1 MKPNKRETVFSKL
14 SPNAFKSFFDL
25 GLKKRSYKQLRI
37 ILFTTMFGMA
47 MLPLLLVGGLGYY
60 NYQNLLQISE
70 QEQLEW
76 QLDGSIK
83 SIEHMIE
90 SLKTVIQLAA
100 KHDRFL
106 ELLSGDQLEQLFT
119 RTKSHYPLLADLG
132 VIDQRGIQQAYYGS
146 YDLQGAD
153 YSDEEWF
160 QKFLDKEVYVSD
172 VYTGHRGVPHFA
184 IAVGNYNPRTQS
196 RWVLRATIDAV
207 ALQQFTNTI
216 KTNATDDLF
225 LVDNQGKLQTS
236 SLYFGKILSQLKYPI
251 EPGIQHS
258 VSGSG
263 EHIFKAVGAIEGSPW
278 YLVLVEKQYI
288 HQDDWKRF
296 QLRLAQIILA
306 SLIISLI
313 VTFSLVRVLTNLTRK
328 SDETQMAMVQ
338 EAEHTNKLASIGR
351 LAAGVGHEINNPLA
365 IINQK
370 VGLVED
376 LLSMSDVD
384 FDHKGAIQSSLQVV
398 NQSVDRCK
406 AITHR
411 LLGFARRTDVYPEQL
426 DINEIIREV
435 LQFLDNAMLYNRI
448 KLELDLDID
457 LPLITSDRV
466 QLQQIF
472 LNIINN
478 AIDAI
483 GKNGLIQIQSQ
494 GSDNDV
500 RVIIEDNGPGIA
512 GELIPKIFEPFYTTK
527 ETGKGTGLGLS
538 ITYGLVKKL
547 GGDIAVQSRLGHG
560 TDFTIT
566 IPLKKQNN
574 EQRKQQHH

>member
-1 MKPNKRETVFSKL
+1 MKPNKRESVFSKL
-14 SPNAFKSFFDL
+14 SPNVFKSFFDL
-25 GLKKRSYKQLRI
+25 GLKKRSYKQLRT

-60 NYQNLLQISE
+60 NYQDLLQISE
-70 QEQLEW
+70 QEQFEW
-76 QLDGSIK
+76 QLSGSIK
-83 SIEHMIE
+83 STEHMVE
-90 SLKTVIQLAA
+90 SLKSVILFAA
-100 KHDRFL
+100 KRDRFL
-106 ELLSGDQLEQLFT
+106 ELISGDHLEQLFA
-119 RTKSHYPLLADLG
+119 RIKSHYPLLADLG

-146 YDLQGAD
+146 YDLQGTD

-160 QKFLDKEVYVSD
+160 QKIFDEGVYVSD

-184 IAVGNYNPRTQS
+184 IAVGTYDPRTDA
-196 RWVLRATIDAV
+196 RWVLRATIDATT
-207 ALQQFTNTI
+207 LQQFTNTF

-225 LVDNQGKLQTS
+225 LLSNQGKLQTS
-236 SLYFGKILSQLKYPI
+236 SLYFGKILSQFKYPI
-251 EPGIQHS
+251 KPGIQHS
-258 VSGSG
+258 VSESG

-278 YLVLVEKQYI
+278 YLVLVKKRYI
-288 HQDDWKRF
+288 HHDDWKRF
-296 QLRLAQIILA
+296 QLRLILIILA
-306 SLIISLI
+306 SLVLSYI
-313 VTFSLVRVLTNLTRK
+313 VTLSLVGVLTDLIRK
-328 SDETQMAMVQ
+328 SDETQMAMAQ

-370 VGLVED
+370 TGLIED
-376 LLSMSDVD
+376 LLAMSEAD
-384 FDHKGAIQSSLQVV
+384 FAHKQTIQSSLQVV

-411 LLGFARRTDVYPEQL
+411 LLGFARRTDVYSEEI

-448 KLELDLDID
+448 KLELDLDDD
-457 LPLITSDRV
+457 LPLTISDRI

-483 GKNGLIQIQSQ
+483 GKNGLIQIRSQ
-494 GSDNDV
+494 GAGSDI

-512 GELIPKIFEPFYTTK
+512 EEVLPNIFEPFYTTK
-527 ETGKGTGLGLS
+527 ETGEGTGLGLS

-547 GGDIAVQSRLGHG
+547 GGDIAVRSRLGHG
-560 TDFTIT
+560 TVFTIT
-566 IPLKKQNN
+566 IPLRNQHN
-574 EQRKQQHH
+574 EQGKQQHY

>member
-1 MKPNKRETVFSKL
+1 MKPNKRESVFSKL
-14 SPNAFKSFFDL
+14 SPNAFKSIFDL
-25 GLKKRSYKQLRI
+25 GLKKRSYKQLRT

-60 NYQNLLQISE
+60 NYKDLLQTSE

-76 QLDGSIK
+76 QLDGSRK
-83 SIEHMIE
+83 SIEHMVE
-90 SLKTVIQLAA
+90 SLKSIIQFAA
-100 KHDRFL
+100 KRDHFI
-106 ELLSGDQLEQLFT
+106 ELLLDDHLKQLYVRIQ
-119 RTKSHYPLLADLG
+119 SYYPLLADLG
-132 VIDQRGIQQAYYGS
+132 VIDQNGIQQAYYGS
-146 YDLQGAD
+146 YDLQATD
-153 YSDEEWF
+153 YSEEEWF
-160 QKFLDKEVYVSD
+160 QKIFDRGVYVSD

-184 IAVGNYNPRTQS
+184 IAVANYDPKTHTS
-196 RWVLRATIDAV
+196 WVLRATIDAV
-207 ALQQFTNTI
+207 TLQQFTNTI
-216 KTNATDDLF
+216 KTDATEDLF
-225 LVDNQGKLQTS
+225 LVNNQGKLQTS
-236 SLYFGKILSQLKYPI
+236 SLYFGKSLSQFKYST

-258 VSGSG
+258 VSESG

-278 YLVLVEKQYI
+278 KLVLVNKRYI
-288 HQDDWKRF
+288 HHDDWKRF
-296 QLRLAQIILA
+296 QLRLVLIILV
-306 SLIISLI
+306 SLVISYI
-313 VTFSLVRVLTNLTRK
+313 VTLSLVGVLTNLIRK

-338 EAEHTNKLASIGR
+338 EAEHTNKLVSIGR

-370 VGLVED
+370 IGLIED
-376 LLSMSDVD
+376 LLVMSEAD
-384 FDHKGAIQSSLQVV
+384 FAHKGTIQDSLKVV

-411 LLGFARRTDVYPEQL
+411 LLGFARRSEVYAEQL

-448 KLELDLDID
+448 KLELDLDDD
-457 LPLITSDRV
+457 LPLTTSDRL

-483 GKNGLIQIQSQ
+483 GKKGLIQIKSQ
-494 GSDNDV
+494 GSGADI

-512 GELIPKIFEPFYTTK
+512 EEVLPNIFEPFYTTK

-547 GGDIAVQSRLGHG
+547 GGDIAARSRLGHG
-560 TDFTIT
+560 TVFTIT
-566 IPLKKQNN
+566 IPLKN
-574 EQRKQQHH
+574 

>member
-1 MKPNKRETVFSKL
+1 MKPNKRETILSKL
-14 SPNAFKSFFDL
+14 SPSAFKSFFDL
-25 GLKKRSYKQLRI
+25 GLKKRSYKQLRA

-60 NYQNLLQISE
+60 NYQDLLQISE

-76 QLDGSIK
+76 QLDGSIN
-83 SIEHMIE
+83 SIESMVE
-90 SLKTVIQLAA
+90 SLKTVIQFAA
-100 KHDRFL
+100 KRDRFL
-106 ELLSGDQLEQLFT
+106 ELLLGDKLEQLFT
-119 RTKSHYPLLADLG
+119 RTQTHYPLLADLG
-132 VIDQRGIQQAYYGS
+132 VIDQRGIQQAYFGS
-146 YDLQGAD
+146 YDLQGTD
-153 YSDEEWF
+153 YSDEKWF
-160 QKFLDKEVYVSD
+160 QRIFDKGVYVSD

-184 IAVGNYNPRTQS
+184 IAVGNYDPKTKS
-196 RWVLRATIDAV
+196 RWVLRATIDAT

-225 LVDNQGKLQTS
+225 LVDSQGKLQTS
-236 SLYFGKILSQLKYPI
+236 SLYFGKIHSQFKYPI

-258 VSGSG
+258 VSESG

-278 YLVLVEKQYI
+278 NLVLVKKRYI
-288 HQDDWKRF
+288 HHNDWKNF
-296 QLRLAQIILA
+296 QLRLALIILA
-306 SLIISLI
+306 SLAISLI
-313 VTFSLVRVLTNLTRK
+313 VTLNLVRVLTNLIRR
-328 SDETQMAMVQ
+328 SDETQMAMVK

-370 VGLVED
+370 IGLVED
-376 LLSMSDVD
+376 ILAMSEAD
-384 FDHKGAIQSSLQVV
+384 FDHKGTIQNSLKVV

-411 LLGFARRTDVYPEQL
+411 LLGFARRTDVYSEQL

-435 LQFLDNAMLYNRI
+435 IQFLDNAMLYNRI
-448 KLELDLDID
+448 KLELDLDD
-457 LPLITSDRV
+457 NLPLTTSDRI

-483 GKNGLIQIQSQ
+483 GKNGLIQIRSRGAAPDLQ
-494 GSDNDV
+494 
-500 RVIIEDNGPGIA
+500 ITIEDNGPGIA
-512 GELIPKIFEPFYTTK
+512 EEVLPNIFEPFYTTK

-538 ITYGLVKKL
+538 ITYGLIKKL

-560 TDFTIT
+560 TVFTIT
-566 IPLKKQNN
+566 IPIKNQNN
-574 EQRKQQHH
+574 EQRQ

>member
-25 GLKKRSYKQLRI
+25 GLKKRSYKELRT

-47 MLPLLLVGGLGYY
+47 MLPLLLVGGLGFF
-60 NYQNLLQISE
+60 NYQDLLQTSE
-70 QEQLEW
+70 EEQLEW
-76 QLDGSIK
+76 QLDGSVN

-90 SLKTVIQLAA
+90 SLKTVIQFAA
-100 KHDRFL
+100 KRDRFL
-106 ELLSGDQLEQLFT
+106 KLLSGDQLEQLFT
-119 RTKSHYPLLADLG
+119 RTQAHYPLLADLG
-132 VIDQRGIQQAYYGS
+132 VIDQRGIQQAYFGN
-146 YDLQGAD
+146 YDLQGTD
-153 YSDEEWF
+153 YSEEEWF
-160 QKFLDKEVYVSD
+160 KSIFDLGVYLSD

-184 IAVGNYNPRTQS
+184 IAVGNYDPRTQT
-196 RWVLRATIDAV
+196 RWVLRATIDAA

-236 SLYFGKILSQLKYPI
+236 SLYFGKIHSQFKYSI
-251 EPGIQHS
+251 KPGIQHS
-258 VSGSG
+258 VSESG
-263 EHIFKAVGAIEGSPW
+263 ENIFKAVGAIEGSPW
-278 YLVLVEKQYI
+278 NLVLVEKQYI
-288 HQDDWKRF
+288 HQNDWKRF
-296 QLRLAQIILA
+296 QRRLIQIILA
-306 SLIISLI
+306 SLVISLI
-313 VTFSLVRVLTNLTRK
+313 VTFSLVKVLTNLIRK
-328 SDETQMAMVQ
+328 SDETQMAMLT

-370 VGLVED
+370 IGLIED
-376 LLSMSDVD
+376 ILGMSEAD
-384 FDHKGAIQSSLQVV
+384 FDHKGTIQSSLKVV

-411 LLGFARRTDVYPEQL
+411 LLGFARRTDVYSEQL

-448 KLELDLDID
+448 KLELDLDDD
-457 LPLITSDRV
+457 LPLTTSDRI

-483 GKNGLIQIQSQ
+483 GKNGLIQIRSQ
-494 GSDNDV
+494 GTASDLQI
-500 RVIIEDNGPGIA
+500 IIEDNGPGIA
-512 GELIPKIFEPFYTTK
+512 AEVLPNIFEPFYTTK

-560 TDFTIT
+560 TVFTLT

-574 EQRKQQHH
+574 EQRQ

>member
-1 MKPNKRETVFSKL
+1 MKPNKRESLFFKL
-14 SPNAFKSFFDL
+14 SPNAFKSIFDL

-60 NYQNLLQISE
+60 NYQDLLQISE

-83 SIEHMIE
+83 SVEHMVE
-90 SLKTVIQLAA
+90 SLKTIIQFAASPHRFFELKSRDQLA
-100 KHDRFL
+100 
-106 ELLSGDQLEQLFT
+106 QLFA
-119 RTKSHYPLLADLG
+119 RIQSHYPLLVNLE
-132 VIDQRGIQQAYYGS
+132 VIDQHGIQRGHYGN
-146 YDLQGAD
+146 YDLQSTD
-153 YSDEEWF
+153 YSEEEWF
-160 QKFLDKEVYVSD
+160 QKSFDKGAYVGD
-172 VYTGHRGVPHFA
+172 VYTDHRGVPHFA
-184 IAVGNYNPRTQS
+184 IIIVNYSPRSQS
-196 RWVLRATIDAV
+196 RWVLRATIDAA
-207 ALQQFTNTI
+207 ALQQFTNTV

-225 LVDNQGKLQTS
+225 LVNNEGKLQTS
-236 SLYFGKILSQLKYPI
+236 SLYFGNIFSQFKYPI
-251 EPGIQHS
+251 EPEIQHS
-258 VSGSG
+258 VSESG
-263 EHIFKAVGAIEGSPW
+263 EHISKAVGAIEGSPW
-278 YLVLVEKQYI
+278 SLILVKKRYT
-288 HQDDWKRF
+288 HHDDWKNF
-296 QLRLAQIILA
+296 QLRLIQIILA
-306 SLIISLI
+306 SMVISLI
-313 VTFSLVRVLTNLTRK
+313 VTFILVKVLTNLIRK
-328 SDETQMAMVQ
+328 SDEIQTTMLQK
-338 EAEHTNKLASIGR
+338 AEHTNKLASIGR

-370 VGLVED
+370 IGLIED
-376 LLSMSDVD
+376 LIAMSEAD
-384 FDHKGAIQSSLQVV
+384 FAHKGTIQSSLKVV

-411 LLGFARRTDVYPEQL
+411 LLGFARRTEIYAEQL

-448 KLELDLDID
+448 KLELDLDND
-457 LPLITSDRV
+457 LPLATSDRI

-483 GKNGLIQIQSQ
+483 GKNGLIQIRSQ
-494 GSDNDV
+494 ELETGL

-512 GELIPKIFEPFYTTK
+512 KEVLPNIFEPFFTTK

-547 GGDIAVQSRLGHG
+547 GGDIAVRSRLGLG
-560 TDFTIT
+560 TVFTIT
-566 IPLKKQNN
+566 IPLRNQKND
-574 EQRKQQHH
+574 QRKQQHY